1 MVEVMVISWQVP
13 DIIPRTTL
21 LGRQSLHQYSAC
33 LCPVYQ
39 RGFQEKGV
47 LWYWTMMVDMLDG
60 SGSRIRGLVAMF
72 GYSAGCSKTSDE
84 ALSLAQ
90 SASQP

>member
-33 LCPVYQ
+33 LCPVQ
-39 RGFQEKGV
+39 RGFQEKG
-47 LWYWTMMVDMLDG
+47 LLRYWTMVVDMLDG
-60 SGSRIRGLVAMF
+60 SGSRIRGLLLCLDTQPVA
-72 GYSAGCSKTSDE
+72 SKTSDE